1 MFHCIVLQYS
11 RSGRRLGSLLDASQH
26 SVFTYFTPQNPP
38 PSLQT
43 LQILLIFTFFW
54 GKTVSFTFEEFGNRS
69 LFMLFWKL
77 VVLSFVCA
85 VTKKVHGSHPGFWAI
100 VRFWSNNEWRSKW
113 YTTQQGDSYTSCP
126 AKKLIWLCQEIL
138 NKMQWQWTRNHHGH
152 FFSWTF
158 LCVYIFRSLRVKG
171 HYGHL
176 RCGVPAQARWDQAVR
191 EFAF

>member
-1 MFHCIVLQYS
+1 MFHCIVLRYS
-11 RSGRRLGSLLDASQH
+11 RGGRRLGNLLDASQH

-43 LQILLIFTFFW
+43 LQILLIFTLFW

-113 YTTQQGDSYTSCP
+113 YTIKQGDSYTSCP

-138 NKMQWQWTRNHHGH
+138 NKMKWPIRIKASFKTSGQKMKRKHCNRDVNQFKPNSKTS
-152 FFSWTF
+152 FKTF
-158 LCVYIFRSLRVKG
+158 KGSL
-171 HYGHL
+171 
-176 RCGVPAQARWDQAVR
+176 
-191 EFAF
+191 